1 MDCGVGRED
10 QGPAMNEGI
19 KVIALIVLLIWMGF
33 ALSSLTDIKSELR
46 EIKAAIASQQARP

>member
-1 MDCGVGRED
+1 MGRED